1 MTKYLIVGCTSSYGT
16 LHGMYKAE
24 IVEVENENEA
34 YEMAREL
41 GEEAVNT
48 WVNYDEV
55 RASAMADYG
64 YEPDGDKEPD
74 EDEIEALIYEYLT
87 DEMDYWALKIKDEYQ
102 SMTIEELENL
112 LNVEMGVDDFSK
124 EYCER

>member
-1 MTKYLIVGCTSSYGT
+1 
-16 LHGMYKAE
+16 MYKAE
-24 IVEVENENEA
+24 IVEAENENEA

-41 GEEAVNT
+41 GEEAVAT
-48 WVNYDEV
+48 WVNYDDV
-55 RASAMADYG
+55 RASAMADCG

-74 EDEIEALIYEYLT
+74 EDEIEALIDEYWA
-87 DEMDYWALKIKDEYQ
+87 DEMDYWALKIKDDYQ
-102 SMTIEELENL
+102 SMKIEELEDI

>member
-1 MTKYLIVGCTSSYGT
+1 MTKYLIVGCTASYGT
-16 LHGMYKAE
+16 LHGMYNAE
-24 IVEVENENEA
+24 VIEAENENEA
-34 YEMAREL
+34 YEIAREL
-41 GEEAVNT
+41 GEEAVNN
-48 WVNYDEV
+48 WVNYDDV
-55 RASAMADYG
+55 RASAMADCG

-74 EDEIEALIYEYLT
+74 EDEIEALIDEYWA
-87 DEMDYWALKIKDEYQ
+87 DEMDYWALKIKDKYQ

>member
-1 MTKYLIVGCTSSYGT
+1 MIKYLIVGCTSSYGT
-16 LHGMYKAE
+16 LHGMYNAE
-24 IVEVENENEA
+24 VIEAEDENEA
-34 YEMAREL
+34 YEIAREL
-41 GEEAVNT
+41 GAEAVDT
-48 WVNYDEV
+48 WVNYDDV
-55 RASAMADYG
+55 RAAAEADCG

-74 EDEIEALIYEYLT
+74 EDEIEALIDEYLA

>member
-1 MTKYLIVGCTSSYGT
+1 MTKYLIVGCTTSYGT
-16 LHGMYKAE
+16 LHGMYEAE

-34 YEMAREL
+34 YEIAREL

-48 WVNYDEV
+48 WVNYDDV
-55 RASAMADYG
+55 RASVMADCG

-74 EDEIEALIYEYLT
+74 EDEIEALIDEYLT

-102 SMTIEELENL
+102 SMSLKELENIL
-112 LNVEMGVDDFSK
+112 TSVMGVDDFSK
-124 EYCER
+124 EYC

>member
-24 IVEVENENEA
+24 IVEAENENEA

-41 GEEAVNT
+41 GEEAVAT
-48 WVNYDEV
+48 WVNYDDV
-55 RASAMADYG
+55 RASAMADCG

-74 EDEIEALIYEYLT
+74 EDEIEALIDEYWA

-102 SMTIEELENL
+102 SITIEELENI